1 MSFQTVLSLNHFR
14 LVLRILPVA
23 QVKVQCQLGNKFGC
37 HPNNVHKLLLKAKE
51 LDVNV
56 MGVR

>member
-1 MSFQTVLSLNHFR
+1 M
-14 LVLRILPVA
+14 VLRILPIA

-37 HPNNVHKLLLKAKE
+37 HPNNVRKLLQRAKD